1 MSRKNYKRIKGGGHL
16 GINSGSQFD
25 DSGYRLGNK
34 MLEAMTNPDLLS
46 DEQSMYAE
54 RDFDAEAERREY
66 LTHFRLALKSLTERQ
81 KQVVRSLKY
90 STQED
95 AAKFLGIARSTLSMH
110 LQIIQRK
117 ITKAIGKSMAKGH
130 EIGRENENAN

>member
-16 GINSGSQFD
+16 GITSGSEFD

-34 MLEAMTNPDLLS
+34 MLDAMTNPDLLS

-54 RDFDAEAERREY
+54 RDFDAEDARRGY
-66 LTHFRLALKSLTERQ
+66 LAHFRLALKGLTDRQ
-81 KQVVRSLKY
+81 KQVVKAMKY

-110 LQIIQRK
+110 LQIIQKK
-117 ITKAIGKSMAKGH
+117 ILKSIGKSMAKEH
-130 EIGRENENAN
+130 KIDREKENAN